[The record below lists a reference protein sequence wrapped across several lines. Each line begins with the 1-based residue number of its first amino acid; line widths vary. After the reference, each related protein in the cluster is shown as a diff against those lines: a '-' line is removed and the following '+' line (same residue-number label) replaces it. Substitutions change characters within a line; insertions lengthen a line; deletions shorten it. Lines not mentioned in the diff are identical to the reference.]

1 MPATDRLIALFGE
14 RGKMIRH
21 HMRRVYARWRIWSQ
35 IFNGLFVSS
44 VLFKYIKNDCFS
56 TCAPDI

>member
-1 MPATDRLIALFGE
+1 VPATDRLIALFGE

-21 HMRRVYARWRIWSQ
+21 HLSRVFVRWR

-44 VLFKYIKNDCFS
+44 VLFKDIKNDCFCDV
-56 TCAPDI
+56 CA